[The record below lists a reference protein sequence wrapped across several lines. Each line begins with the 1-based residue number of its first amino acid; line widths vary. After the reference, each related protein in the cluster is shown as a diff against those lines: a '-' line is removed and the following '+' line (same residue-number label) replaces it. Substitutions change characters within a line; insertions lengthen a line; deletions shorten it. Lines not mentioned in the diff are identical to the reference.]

1 EFVPLLGPLAIGI
14 IATTVGS
21 LGDNPLRGFYVA
33 VFLIILRI
41 VHDYITYPRIVRGGI
56 HLHPVLIIIS
66 VLAGEQIAGIPGVF
80 LAIPTVAL
88 FTVI

>member
-1 EFVPLLGPLAIGI
+1 GLLAGIFAFVPLLGPLAIGI

-66 VLAGEQIAGIPGVF
+66 VLAGEQIAGIPG
-80 LAIPTVAL
+80 
-88 FTVI
+88 